1 MIAQRTHLGGGGGGA
16 GEGGG
21 GGGEGGGEGGGGDER
36 ILKLLRGPAL
46 GDLPHA
52 PDGPHAGV
60 PHALRLRPHLKT
72 RPSVPSRMAGRSGSV
87 AAGKTC
93 VEAGRPSGAVS

>member
-1 MIAQRTHLGGGGGGA
+1 VAH
-16 GEGGG
+16 
-21 GGGEGGGEGGGGDER
+21 GGDER

-60 PHALRLRPHLKT
+60 PHALRLRRTLEDAAIGTVQDGWP
-72 RPSVPSRMAGRSGSV
+72 VGICGSGQDL
-87 AAGKTC
+87 
-93 VEAGRPSGAVS
+93 R